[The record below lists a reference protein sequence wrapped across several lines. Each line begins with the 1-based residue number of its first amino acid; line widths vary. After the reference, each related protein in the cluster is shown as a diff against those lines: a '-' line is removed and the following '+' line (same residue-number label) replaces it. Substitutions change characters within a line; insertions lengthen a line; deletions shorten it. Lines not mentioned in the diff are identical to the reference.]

1 MSLTRREFGK
11 LAIATWP
18 TAGLWLR
25 STGLMVA
32 AKPNSKWAGVH
43 VGMNVP
49 YNFGE
54 GNYISGDEIL
64 RRCVQLNISAVE
76 LRMQP
81 VELFMGSPEAIS
93 AAARGRA
100 TAAARAA
107 NPPTTVQD
115 PSAAAA
121 PQAPRAGGAPRG
133 GRAALTPEQE
143 AAQKAAADDLH
154 KWRLSAPMTK
164 VAEFKKLYDDA
175 GVAVEIVKI
184 DGIFG
189 FTDDVLDYTFGLA
202 KTLGA
207 RALSTEITT
216 APQEADR
223 AAQFK
228 RLGQFAEKHKMM
240 IGYHGHTATSPKHW
254 EEAFAVGK
262 YNGANLDIGHFLSGN
277 KTSPLPFLK
286 QYHDRITHIHV
297 KDKTVNDKNVEFG
310 TGDTPIKE
318 ALQTIR
324 DNKWNI
330 QATIEFEIP
339 GPAGPDGRPRAWT
352 MDERMQEMAR
362 CVQYCK
368 TCLLG

>member
-1 MSLTRREFGK
+1 MSLTRREFSK
-11 LAIATWP
+11 VAMAAWP
-18 TAGLWLR
+18 AAGLWLG
-25 STGLMVA
+25 STGPMAA
-32 AKPNSKWAGVH
+32 AKPNSKWAGVR

-49 YNFGE
+49 YNFGQ
-54 GNYISGDEIL
+54 GNYVSGDEIL

-93 AAARGRA
+93 A
-100 TAAARAA
+100 TAPRAA
-107 NPPTTVQD
+107 
-115 PSAAAA
+115 
-121 PQAPRAGGAPRG
+121 RAGGAARG

-164 VAEFKKLYDDA
+164 VVEFKKLYDDA
-175 GVAVEIVKI
+175 GVAVEIVKV

-202 KTLGA
+202 KTVGA

-216 APQEADR
+216 AAQEADR

-277 KTSPLPFLK
+277 KTSPVPFLME
-286 QYHDRITHIHV
+286 YHDRITHIHV
-297 KDKTVNDKNVEFG
+297 KDKTLNDKNVEFG
-310 TGDTPIKE
+310 TGNTPIKE

-339 GPAGPDGRPRAWT
+339 GPPGPDGRPRAWT
-352 MDERMQEMAR
+352 LDERMQEMAR
-362 CVQYCK
+362 CVEYCRN
-368 TCLLG
+368 CLLG

>member
-1 MSLTRREFGK
+1 MHERVDVGPPASAKGVHMSLTRREFGK

-18 TAGLWLR
+18 AAGLWLR
-25 STGLMVA
+25 SADLMAA
-32 AKPNSKWAGVH
+32 AKPDSKWAGVR

-49 YNFGE
+49 YNFAE
-54 GNYISGDEIL
+54 GNYMRGDEIL
-64 RRCVQLNISAVE
+64 RRCVQLNVSAVE

-100 TAAARAA
+100 TAGAGAA
-107 NPPTTVQD
+107 NRPAAAQD
-115 PSAAAA
+115 PSAAV
-121 PQAPRAGGAPRG
+121 
-133 GRAALTPEQE
+133 T
-143 AAQKAAADDLH
+143 ADDLR
-154 KWRLSAPMTK
+154 KWRLSAPMAK
-164 VAEFKKLYDDA
+164 VAAFKKLYDDA
-175 GVAVEIVKI
+175 GVVIEIVKV

-189 FTDDVLDYTFGLA
+189 FTDDILDYTFGVA

-216 APQEADR
+216 APQEAER

-240 IGYHGHTATSPKHW
+240 IGYHGHTATTPKHW
-254 EEAFAVGK
+254 EEAFTVGK

-277 KTSPLPFLK
+277 KTSPVPFLK

-297 KDKTVNDKNVEFG
+297 KDKTLNDKNVEFG
-310 TGDTPIKE
+310 AGDTPIKE
-318 ALQTIR
+318 SLQTIR

-339 GPAGPDGRPRAWT
+339 GPAGPDGRPRPWT

-362 CVQYCK
+362 CVEYCK